1 MSERQGPFQGSI
13 WTNQSIRKS
22 QWPYLFEDNAARGL
36 EPNHLKR
43 KTGTKRKIH
52 FFAVATL
59 VKMLNSGRTEAC
71 RAHAC
76 WYPCRRTALRTAPSA
91 WRQSWPPGAGLPRT
105 RPSSW
110 AAGTLLRACTW
121 KKGWFLYSP
130 CPRDKSCFLSVLTP
144 IKSRHGSDLSQFY
157 GDELNGLFL
166 PPPSIA

>member
-1 MSERQGPFQGSI
+1 MSECQGPFQGST
-13 WTNQSIRKS
+13 WTNQSFRKS
-22 QWPYLFEDNAARGL
+22 QGPYLFEDNAARGL

-76 WYPCRRTALRTAPSA
+76 WCPCRRTALRTAPSA

-110 AAGTLLRACTW
+110 AAGTLLQACTW
-121 KKGWFLYSP
+121 KKGWFFCFP
-130 CPRDKSCFLSVLTP
+130 GRRDKKALCCFLSELTP
-144 IKSRHGSDLSQFY
+144 IKSRNGSDLS
-157 GDELNGLFL
+157 
-166 PPPSIA
+166 